1 MFYTNIA
8 VHGNSI
14 LFRGMEN
21 GREIRTKIPFSPYFF
36 IPTKKETEY
45 KSLFDESLEKVT
57 FETIREARDFI
68 QRYKDVDN
76 FKLFGQE
83 RFEYAFIADKFK
95 KNIEWNVDDISIAI
109 IDIETA
115 KDEFGAF
122 PDAHRGNGAITS
134 ITLNF
139 LKKKKYVFGYKDYVV
154 EGNEEFI
161 RCDDERDLCKR
172 FLSVWTSNYP
182 NIVSG
187 WNSVGYDIPYII
199 NRFNLILGE
208 TETKR
213 LSPWNNIWSRKS
225 NFKGRETIVYNIT
238 GIASLDYLELYKWYA
253 PGGNS
258 KESYKL
264 DFIAREELGE
274 GKVEYEEFDN
284 LDELYEKDYQKF
296 IRYNIKDTDL
306 IVDLE
311 DKLKL
316 LELAISVAYDS
327 KVNFEDIF
335 SQTRL
340 WDSLC
345 YNYLLER
352 NVIIPFKEISDVSEA
367 YEGAFVKEPIPGKY
381 YNIVTEDFNSMY
393 PNLFIFLNISPE
405 TIVDPKDYTKEMIE
419 IVSKGVSVEKLLNR
433 EIDTSK
439 ISGYSLS
446 PNGQFF
452 RTDKPGFIPIML
464 EEMYNNRVKYKDMML
479 ECKKKLEIEK
489 NPVKID
495 DLKKDIAK
503 YNNLQLA
510 KKTNLVSIYGA
521 NGCRFFRFYDIRLA
535 LAITLSGQLAIR
547 WVSKYF
553 NDYLNSLLKSDNI
566 DYVLYCDTDSAAI
579 NLDPLV
585 KKVNVPDNKIVNFLD
600 KVAEEKLQPVVN
612 NSCKELAEYL
622 HAVKPS
628 LKMKREKICTTGIW
642 TGKKKYALNV
652 WDNEG
657 VRYSEPKIKITGLE
671 IIRSSTPNIV
681 RNEMRKLLSI
691 IMNDTEKDVQN
702 FIANFKKEFKILPVE
717 SIAFPRGVN
726 GISEYSDSTTL
737 YKKGTPIHVKG
748 CILYNHY
755 LKKMG
760 LEKKYQKIQN
770 GEKIK
775 FTYLKNPNPLQN
787 SVISFTNKLPVEFGL
802 HKYVDYDLMFEKTFI
817 APIEIILNAI
827 GWKTEQQFNLE
838 SFFGEWS

>member
-1 MFYTNIA
+1 MFYTNVA

-14 LFRGMEN
+14 LFRGIKN
-21 GREIRTKIPFSPYFF
+21 GREVRTKIPFSPYFF
-36 IPTKKETEY
+36 VPTNKSSEY
-45 KSLFDESLEKVT
+45 KSLFEEPLEKIT
-57 FETIREARDFI
+57 FDNIREARDFI
-68 QRYKDVDN
+68 KKYQDVEN
-76 FKLFGQE
+76 FKIFGQE
-83 RFEYAFIADKFK
+83 RFEYAFIADQFK
-95 KNIEWNVDDISIAI
+95 GIIDWNLNDLSIAI

-134 ITLNF
+134 ITLKYLNG
-139 LKKKKYVFGYKDYVV
+139 KTYVFGYKEYIV
-154 EGNEEFI
+154 EGSEEFI
-161 RCDDERDLCKR
+161 YCNDERDLCKR
-172 FLSVWTSNYP
+172 FLNIWTSNYP
-182 NIVSG
+182 DIVSG
-187 WNSVGYDIPYII
+187 WNSNGYDIPYII
-199 NRFNLILGE
+199 NRFNIILGE
-208 TETKR
+208 TETKK
-213 LSPWNNIWSRKS
+213 LSPWNNIWSRNTKV
-225 NFKGRETIVYNIT
+225 KGKDVIQYNIT
-238 GIASLDYLELYKWYA
+238 GIGLLDYIDLYKWYA
-253 PGGNS
+253 PNGNS

-274 GKVEYEEFDN
+274 GKVSYEEFDN
-284 LDELYEKDYQKF
+284 LDELYEKDYQKY
-296 IRYNIKDTDL
+296 IRYNIMDTEL
-306 IVDLE
+306 IVKME
-311 DKLKL
+311 EKLKL

-352 NVIIPFKEISDVSEA
+352 NIIIPFKDISDVSEA
-367 YEGAFVKEPIPGKY
+367 YEGAYVKQPIPGKY

-405 TIVDPKDYTKEMIE
+405 TLVEPKDYTKEMSDI
-419 IVSKGVSVEKLLNR
+419 ISKGVSVEKLLNK

-452 RTDKPGFIPIML
+452 RTDKPGFLPVML
-464 EEMYNNRVKYKDMML
+464 EEMYNDRVKYKNMML
-479 ECKKKLEIEK
+479 ECRKQLEIEK
-489 NPVKID
+489 DPVKIEQ
-495 DLKKDIAK
+495 LEKDAAK
-503 YNNLQLA
+503 YNNLQLS

-547 WVSKYF
+547 WVEKDF
-553 NDYLNSLLKSDNI
+553 NRYLNSLLKTENF
-566 DYVLYCDTDSAAI
+566 DYGIYIDTDSCHI

-585 KKVNVPDNKIVNFLD
+585 KKINVPDDKVVDFLD

-622 HAVKPS
+622 HAFKLS
-628 LKMKREKICTTGIW
+628 LKMKRESICASAIYNS
-642 TGKKKYALNV
+642 KKKYALNV

-671 IIRSSTPNIV
+671 IIKSSTPNIV
-681 RNEMRKLLSI
+681 RKEMKKLLSI
-691 IMNDTEKDVQN
+691 IMNDTEKNVQN
-702 FIANFKKEFKILPVE
+702 YIVNFKKEFKTLPVE

-726 GISEYSDSTTL
+726 GISEYSDSTTG
-737 YKKGTPIHVKG
+737 YKKGTPIHTKG
-748 CILYNHY
+748 CILYNNY
-755 LKKMG
+755 LKQKG
-760 LEKKYQKIQN
+760 LDKKYQKIQD

-775 FTYLKNPNPLQN
+775 FTYLKKPNPLRD

-802 HKYVDYDLMFEKTFI
+802 HEYVDYDLMFEKTFI

-838 SFFGEWS
+838 SFFGE